1 MRKKKE
7 KGENQNAISL
17 LKRPL
22 DRGRVPACRQVPV
35 YFWNNQPTCR
45 GERRSINVSGTFYGR
60 GGKEKK
66 KRKSSFYLGG
76 KPSSA
81 LFRHCGVLSVS
92 AVDGG
97 TSGVSAFESQSP
109 SASPCRPT
117 LSSPSASCHTRRDRQ
132 RHFED
137 SGAERS
143 RLQLAS
149 VVINS
154 LEASSEMCRWGF
166 YVFYCSFFF
175 SLLHCR
181 KYSRLFFKAL
191 QIPSHLLWEFF
202 FSFLQTGGPA
212 DPHG

>member
-1 MRKKKE
+1 M
-7 KGENQNAISL
+7 
-17 LKRPL
+17 
-22 DRGRVPACRQVPV
+22 
-35 YFWNNQPTCR
+35 
-45 GERRSINVSGTFYGR
+45 SGTFYGR

-66 KRKSSFYLGG
+66 KRKSSCYLGG

-181 KYSRLFFKAL
+181 KYSRLFLKPCRSPRTFCG
-191 QIPSHLLWEFF
+191 SFF
-202 FSFLQTGGPA
+202 FLFCRREGQLIITDDFLHLSWLLLLTTC
-212 DPHG
+212 